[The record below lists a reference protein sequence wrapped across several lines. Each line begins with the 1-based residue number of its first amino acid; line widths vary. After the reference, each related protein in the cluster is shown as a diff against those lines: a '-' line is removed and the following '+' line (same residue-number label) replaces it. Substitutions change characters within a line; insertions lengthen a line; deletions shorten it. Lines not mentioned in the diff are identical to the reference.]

1 MDDVQKIQIAD
12 MLAKT
17 SLAEDDL
24 LIVEDSQNT
33 KKMTIIEFVKNII
46 KDNDVPTE
54 YRIWSSLKLNN
65 IIEEMKEELEEGI
78 GKVEGDMGDLQGNVV
93 TIEQLE
99 ELKKELDKQIDDKI
113 GRDEIT
119 SELEN
124 KRDKSVKITADDL
137 DTSSD
142 SAKIHIANLSQ
153 EVISAIVGGSS
164 VPTNKAP
171 IGGWVTE
178 DFADGSIISNK
189 LAENFRYVA
198 HITEGNINSLT
209 KDGLY
214 LLGSGVTNLPKYE
227 EDETDIRILDVKRIS
242 DDRIIQTVYYA
253 EDTDQKPIYR
263 RKGTIGRLYV
273 TDFIEIHEVTDK
285 FKIGRDMLTEDFS
298 NNGIVSSGSIYLVRS
313 EGHYYAQNT
322 VTDLPTTD
330 DYLVDVFKYDDRYI
344 YTAQKIGTASCD
356 IYVSLLYFT
365 AGLMPVNTPWYLISN
380 SRRSS
385 FDGSQV
391 HLFGDGIMFGLGSD
405 DITNNSIPALLASQY
420 GMKITNHAIG
430 DATMGNYDD
439 DNLAERSII
448 KQIQTATLSSA
459 DYAIIFV
466 GTNDWKIGKGTIGT
480 SNTQMNTTTFKGA
493 MNQCINDIAAKNPRT
508 KIIFCTPI
516 FRSRIEY
523 GDNKNSDVYTV
534 NDRYLIEY
542 ADAMIEIAQ
551 DNHIPVI
558 DLYRMSSINRYN
570 SSVYLK
576 DGLYPNDEG
585 NKLLTS
591 KIVSGMEAN
600 F

>member
-46 KDNDVPTE
+46 RDNDVPTE
-54 YRIWSSLKLNN
+54 YRIWSSLKLNT
-65 IIEEMKEELEEGI
+65 IIQEMKEELEEGI
-78 GKVEGDMGDLQGNVV
+78 GKVEGEMGDLQGSAV
-93 TIEQLE
+93 TINQLEQLKE
-99 ELKKELDKQIDDKI
+99 ELDAQIEDKI

-119 SELEN
+119 AELN
-124 KRDKSVKITADDL
+124 TKRDTNIKITSDDL

-142 SAKIHIANLSQ
+142 SVKIKLENLSQ
-153 EVISAIVGGSS
+153 EVISAMVGGTA
-164 VPTNKAP
+164 VPTNRAP
-171 IGGWVTE
+171 IGGWVSE
-178 DFADGSIISNK
+178 DFADESIVSNK
-189 LAENFRYVA
+189 LANNFRYVA
-198 HITEGNINSLT
+198 NVTEGNINSLT

-214 LLGSGVTNLPKYE
+214 LLGSGIINLPKYDP
-227 EDETDIRILDVKRIS
+227 DETDLRILDVKRIA

-253 EDTDQKPIYR
+253 EDTEQKPIYR

-273 TDFIEIHEVTDK
+273 TDFIEIHEVTDQ

-298 NNGIVSSGSIYLVRS
+298 NNGVVSSGSIYLVRS
-313 EGHYYAQNT
+313 EGHYYAQST
-322 VTDLPTTD
+322 VANLPTVD

-344 YTAQKIGTASCD
+344 YTAQKIGTSSCD

-380 SRRSS
+380 SKRSS

-439 DNLAERSII
+439 DNLRKEVSLSRFRPLRYQV
-448 KQIQTATLSSA
+448 QIMPSFSL
-459 DYAIIFV
+459 
-466 GTNDWKIGKGTIGT
+466 GRMIGKLEKVPLEQAI
-480 SNTQMNTTTFKGA
+480 
-493 MNQCINDIAAKNPRT
+493 PR
-508 KIIFCTPI
+508 
-516 FRSRIEY
+516 
-523 GDNKNSDVYTV
+523 
-534 NDRYLIEY
+534 
-542 ADAMIEIAQ
+542 
-551 DNHIPVI
+551 
-558 DLYRMSSINRYN
+558 
-570 SSVYLK
+570 
-576 DGLYPNDEG
+576 
-585 NKLLTS
+585 
-591 KIVSGMEAN
+591 
-600 F
+600 